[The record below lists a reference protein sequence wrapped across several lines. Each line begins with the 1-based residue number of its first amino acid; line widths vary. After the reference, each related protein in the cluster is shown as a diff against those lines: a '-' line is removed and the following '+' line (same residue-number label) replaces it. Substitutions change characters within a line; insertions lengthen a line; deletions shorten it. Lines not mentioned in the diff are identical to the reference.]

1 MNFEGRD
8 QLIRRVQKALNLT
21 ADGQDGPKTWSAI
34 EDRVCGT
41 PLEASKTAPD
51 GFPAEF
57 VRVALH
63 EVGIREQS
71 PNWSSRIDQYWQ
83 STWYP
88 TGAKNREPW
97 CAAFICWCFAQAAQ
111 RFPVQFK
118 LPRDPKAFG
127 FEDWAEDSGL
137 LRTKNPRASQV
148 KPGDII
154 VFTFSHIGVCVGVV
168 GNSIFTVEGNT
179 NGDGEREGDGV
190 YRKTRAASLIRS
202 AIHLT

>member
-34 EDRVCGT
+34 ESKVCGAH
-41 PLEASKTAPD
+41 PEASKTAPE
-51 GFPAEF
+51 GLPAEF

-63 EVGIREQS
+63 EVGIREQT
-71 PNWSSRIDQYWQ
+71 PNWSNRIDQYWQ

-97 CAAFICWCFAQAAQ
+97 CAAFVCWCFAQAAQ
-111 RFPVQFK
+111 RFPVPFK
-118 LPRDPKAFG
+118 LPENPQAYG
-127 FEDWAEDSGL
+127 FENWADACGL
-137 LRTKNPRASQV
+137 GRTKNPSAVQIRA
-148 KPGDII
+148 GDI
-154 VFTFSHIGVCVGVV
+154 VTFQFSHVGICIGKSGD
-168 GNSIFTVEGNT
+168 SIFTVEGNT